1 MERPLIR
8 HERTLSSISD
18 LLGLERPP
26 VEVLIFG
33 VTHSSKEVER
43 GDIFL
48 AFPGVKTHGANFALQ
63 AFDRGAQAVLTDQA
77 GMQIVR
83 EVAPDLPVLVVENPR
98 RTAGVLSAW
107 YYGEPMRD
115 MFSVGITGTN
125 GKTTT
130 TTLLYQIWMF
140 AGRESGLI
148 GTVETRV
155 GTELLK
161 SQRTTPESSELQALI
176 ATMRERH
183 VRNLT
188 MEVSSHAISLDR
200 IRGSHFDVVAF
211 TNLSQDHLDFHV
223 TMDEYFRVKSKLFS
237 FEYAD
242 LAVINIDDAHG
253 ALLVENV
260 EIPLRTLSRAN
271 AKADWR
277 YERTF
282 PHELGN
288 DVAIRGPGG
297 VLIEGLLPLHGDYN
311 LDNALMAV
319 ALAVESGIDPV
330 EIAAVLPL
338 LSPAQGRLEAVVVGQ
353 NFAAFVDYAHSP
365 DAVARV
371 LETCRGM
378 TAGKVIAVLGCGGDR
393 DSSKRPLMGAAL
405 ANGSDVAVF
414 TSDNPRSE
422 DPIDIL
428 NQMTSG
434 MSLAL
439 PDCIIPDRRRAIEY
453 AVEQAH
459 AGDLVVILGKG
470 HETGQEIAGVV
481 TPFDD
486 RLVLAQA
493 IEGHR

>member
-1 MERPLIR
+1 MERPLLHHTR
-8 HERTLSSISD
+8 SLSSISD
-18 LLGLERPP
+18 LLDVERPP
-26 VEVLIFG
+26 IEIMISG
-33 VTHSSKEVER
+33 VTHSSSDVEN

-48 AFPGVKTHGANFALQ
+48 ALPGAKTHGAKFAAQ
-63 AFDRGAQAVLTDQA
+63 AYERGAQAVLTDMA
-77 GMQIVR
+77 GKQIIQ
-83 EVAPDLPVLVVENPR
+83 EIAPKLAVLVVENPR
-98 RTAGVLSAW
+98 RAAGTLSAW
-107 YYGEPMRD
+107 FYGEPMRD

-148 GTVETRV
+148 GTVETRI

-161 SQRTTPESSELQALI
+161 SQRTTPESSDLQAL
-176 ATMRERH
+176 AAMMRERH
-183 VRNLT
+183 IRNLA
-188 MEVSSHAISLDR
+188 MEVSSHAIFLER
-200 IRGSHFDVVAF
+200 IRGSHFNVVAF
-211 TNLSQDHLDFHV
+211 TNLSQDHLDFHG
-223 TMDEYFRVKSKLFS
+223 TMDEYFKVKAQLFS

-253 ALLVENV
+253 ALLANSVD
-260 EIPLRTLSRAN
+260 IPVRTLSRVKAD
-271 AKADWR
+271 ADWR
-277 YERTF
+277 YERAF
-282 PHELGN
+282 SHSLGN
-288 DVAIRGPGG
+288 DVAMRGPGG

-311 LDNALMAV
+311 LDNAMMAV

-330 EIAAVLPL
+330 EIAANLPL

-371 LETCRGM
+371 LETCRRM
-378 TAGKVIAVLGCGGDR
+378 TTGKVIAVLGCGGDR

-422 DPIDIL
+422 DPLSIL
-428 NQMTSG
+428 DQMTSG
-434 MSLAL
+434 MSLDS
-439 PDCIIPDRRRAIEY
+439 PDCVIADRKGAIEY
-453 AVEQAH
+453 AVAQAH

-470 HETGQEIAGVV
+470 HETGQEIAGAV

-493 IEGHR
+493 IEGRR